1 MTWDIV
7 AGIVLLAGFIITIV
21 KTIIPLTNA
30 LTRLTERIVSLAEQ
44 VDTLDE
50 KKTEAHK
57 RLWSHNEN
65 QDAMLQNHE
74 QRLHDLDGKWF
85 ER

>member
-1 MTWDIV
+1 MPWDIV
-7 AGIVLLAGFIITIV
+7 AGIVTLAGFIITIV

-30 LTRLTERIVSLAEQ
+30 LTRLTERIDSLAEQ

-57 RLWSHNEN
+57 RLWSHNKI

-74 QRLHDLDGKWF
+74 QRLHDLDGKWYTQ
-85 ER
+85 

>member
-30 LTRLTERIVSLAEQ
+30 LTRLTERIYSLAEQ

-74 QRLHDLDGKWF
+74 QRLHDLDGKWYTQ
-85 ER
+85 

>member
-1 MTWDIV
+1 MTWDNV
-7 AGIVLLAGFIITIV
+7 ERIVLLAGFIITIV

-30 LTRLTERIVSLAEQ
+30 LTRLTERIDSLAEQ

-74 QRLHDLDGKWF
+74 QRLHELDGKWYSQ
-85 ER
+85 